1 MIELVVALACAG
13 YLAAVETFII
23 GTQAW
28 EHRRFA
34 ASRLRSGPSGQNRAV
49 GRALVIIPCRGLE
62 QDLEE
67 NLSRFF
73 RQDYRDFAL
82 RFVVESGEDPAVGV
96 IRCLMEKHPHVPA
109 ELVIAGLARG
119 EAQKIH
125 NLRAATETI
134 PSEVDYLVF
143 ADSDAAP
150 SEHWL
155 SSMLH
160 RICNSRSVAVTGYRW
175 FIPSTGRFHEAVVHA
190 LNGAYAMLMSGKT
203 PNLIWGGSW
212 AIRKDIFE
220 ALDLRNAWKGKIC
233 DDLVVAAE
241 LLKRGLHVEYEP
253 TCLVAT
259 ACQSD
264 FKSVFAFASRQ
275 FFLLRYI
282 LPHWWLTDL
291 LIGYFPT
298 VVFWVAFVAMLTAR
312 HGLLPWVAATVVA
325 VLYGLHWARAE
336 LRVAAVK
343 TYFPS
348 LASQPGFRR
357 VFWIDRLLSPA
368 IQLIGFSASLS
379 GGLRKQIVWR
389 GITYR
394 IGKNGQIQISRP
406 TDTAILVCGGQMDGC
421 QKVPTKT
428 DVPSADRLK
437 NCGEQQPAR
446 STEKQKPVAA

>member
-1 MIELVVALACAG
+1 MIELAIALACAG
-13 YLAAVETFII
+13 CLAAIETFVI

-34 ASRLRSGPSGQNRAV
+34 ASRLRSGLLGQNGTV

-62 QDLEE
+62 P
-67 NLSRFF
+67 NLKDNLRRFF
-73 RQDYRDFAL
+73 RQDYGDFAL
-82 RFVVESGEDPAVGV
+82 RFVVESSEDPAVSV
-96 IRCLMEKHPHVPA
+96 IHGLIAEHPHVSA
-109 ELVIAGLARG
+109 ELVVAGLARG

-134 PSEVDYLVF
+134 PNEVNYLVF

-150 SEHWL
+150 TEHWL

-212 AIRKDIFE
+212 AIRKKIFDD
-220 ALDLRNAWKGKIC
+220 LDLRSAWKGKIC
-233 DDLVVAAE
+233 DDLVVARE

-253 TCLVAT
+253 ACLVAT

-264 FKSVFAFASRQ
+264 LKSVFAFASRQ
-275 FFLLRYI
+275 FFLLRHI
-282 LPHWWLTDL
+282 LPRWWLTDL
-291 LIGYFPT
+291 LIGHFPT
-298 VVFWVAFVAMLTAR
+298 IVFWVAFVALLIAR
-312 HGLLPWVAATVVA
+312 DGLLTWVAATVVA
-325 VLYGLHWARAE
+325 VLYGLQWARAE

-343 TYFPS
+343 TYFPD

-357 VFWIDRLLSPA
+357 VFWIDRLLSPV
-368 IQLIGFSASLS
+368 IQLIGFLASLS

-406 TDTAILVCGGQMDGC
+406 NNTAILVCGEQRDGC
-421 QKVPTKT
+421 QETPAKT
-428 DVPSADRLK
+428 DVTGADHPK
-437 NCGEQQPAR
+437 NRGGQHPV
-446 STEKQKPVAA
+446 SLTEKQKPVAA